1 MPIFGN
7 NVNGALEGGL
17 SDDDMYGPFN
27 AARVA
32 LQGNPVIGGNMVTAH
47 AQMTG
52 APFGGVDV
60 TAQIGVYDA
69 TPPLARNLWPLVA
82 TSNVFVV
89 RAAALCRWYMTP
101 IAGPLIAG
109 RSYCAAVIGNNNDA
123 SNALVRYRNVV
134 PAEGAVRTWIV
145 PGVFPNPLGGCIATG
160 MEWCIYVTYVVGD
173 GDGCPTAA
181 CCCMPNGHSNM
192 N

>member
-7 NVNGALEGGL
+7 MNGGL
-17 SDDDMYGPFN
+17 VGGLDDVDMYGPFN
-27 AARVA
+27 AARIA
-32 LQGNPVIGGNMVTAH
+32 LQGNPVLGGNMVTAH

-52 APFGGVDV
+52 PPVGCDV

-82 TSNVFVV
+82 TSNVFNVPV
-89 RAAALCRWYMTP
+89 GALLQWYVTP

-123 SNALVRYRNVV
+123 SNALVGYRNVV
-134 PAEGAVRTWIV
+134 PAEGCVRTWIA
-145 PGVFPNPLGGCIATG
+145 PGVFPNPLGGCVASD
-160 MEWCIYVTYVVGD
+160 MEWCVYVTYVVD

-181 CCCMPNGHSNM
+181 CCCMPNGNSNM